1 VVPAGRYTSRYAMN
15 EHLKQRILRKLEE
28 LPDERGYQILDFV
41 EFLESR
47 YAARQTPS
55 GFLARITETVED
67 TLRAGKLPMKAVG
80 GAMNAVDGAS
90 KVMKGIA
97 AAGKAAVDEAIKVT
111 GTTPVAGGATPPP
124 APKPV
129 PPAPAPGPAPK

>member
-1 VVPAGRYTSRYAMN
+1 MN
-15 EHLKQRILRKLEE
+15 EHLKQRILRRLED
-28 LPDERGYQILDFV
+28 LPDERGYQILDYV

-47 YAARQTPS
+47 YAARQVPT
-55 GFLARITETVED
+55 GLLARITETFED

-97 AAGKAAVDEAIKVT
+97 AAGKAAVDEAIKAT
-111 GTTPVAGGATPPP
+111 GPMPTAGSAEP
-124 APKPV
+124 
-129 PPAPAPGPAPK
+129 PPAPAPKPAAPIPPPGPATK

>member
-1 VVPAGRYTSRYAMN
+1 MN
-15 EHLKQRILRKLEE
+15 EHLKQRILRRLDE
-28 LPDERGYQILDFV
+28 LPDERGYQVLDFV

-47 YAARQTPS
+47 YAARQSPT

-80 GAMNAVDGAS
+80 GAMSAVDGAS

-97 AAGKAAVDEAIKVT
+97 AAGKAAVDEAMKAT
-111 GTTPVAGGATPPP
+111 GGPSSLGQPA
-124 APKPV
+124 APKPPEPA
-129 PPAPAPGPAPK
+129 PPAESPGK

>member
-1 VVPAGRYTSRYAMN
+1 MN
-15 EHLKQRILRKLEE
+15 EHLKQRIQRKLEE
-28 LPDERGYQILDFV
+28 LPDERGYQVLDFV

-47 YAARQTPS
+47 YAARQAPS
-55 GFLARITETVED
+55 GILARITETVED

-80 GAMNAVDGAS
+80 GAMSAVDGAS

-111 GTTPVAGGATPPP
+111 GSMPATGGTTPPTPP
-124 APKPV
+124 AP
-129 PPAPAPGPAPK
+129 PASGPSTK

>member
-1 VVPAGRYTSRYAMN
+1 MN
-15 EHLKQRILRKLEE
+15 EHLKQRILRHLEE
-28 LPDERGYQILDFV
+28 LPDERAYQVLDFV

-47 YAARQTPS
+47 YASRQAPT

-67 TLRAGKLPMKAVG
+67 TLRAGKLPIKAMG

-97 AAGKAAVDEAIKVT
+97 AAGKAAVDEAMKAT
-111 GTTPVAGGATPPP
+111 GTTAAAPPP
-124 APKPV
+124 ASNPATPV
-129 PPAPAPGPAPK
+129 PPPGPVTR

>member
-1 VVPAGRYTSRYAMN
+1 LN

-28 LPDERGYQILDFV
+28 LPDERGYQVLDFV

-47 YAARQTPS
+47 YAARQAPT
-55 GFLARITETVED
+55 GILARITETVED

-97 AAGKAAVDEAIKVT
+97 AAGKAAVDEAMKAT
-111 GTTPVAGGATPPP
+111 GSTPVAGSAEPPLPP
-124 APKPV
+124 APKPAAPI
-129 PPAPAPGPAPK
+129 PPPGPATR

>member
-1 VVPAGRYTSRYAMN
+1 MN

-28 LPDERGYQILDFV
+28 LPDERGYQILDYV

-55 GFLARITETVED
+55 GILARITETVED

-80 GAMNAVDGAS
+80 GAMSAVDGAS

-111 GTTPVAGGATPPP
+111 GTSPTAGGATPPP
-124 APKPV
+124 APAPGPV
-129 PPAPAPGPAPK
+129 PPAPAPGPSTK